1 MTADGPIAA
10 ASAMTDGAAEVTAPA
25 EIPMGPGSASARR
38 FADRICV
45 VTGAGGGIGRAVAL
59 RLAAEGGE
67 VIAADI
73 DADAAAQ
80 TVALAG
86 SGRAT
91 EVDVRSAESVARL
104 AELAAT
110 RGRVDLLVNNAG
122 IEILGDIAET
132 EPAVWDE
139 IFAVNLRGTFLA
151 CRALLPLL
159 PRRPGGLG
167 GAIVNNAS
175 LMGLV
180 SSRGLDAYCASKA
193 GVVSL
198 TRSMALDLADSG
210 IRVNC
215 VCPGIVH
222 TSMLERRFALVA
234 DRDAAYRDA
243 LATPPVGYIGRAED
257 IAAAVAYLGSAEARF
272 VTGAALVIDGGVA
285 AR

>member
-1 MTADGPIAA
+1 MTADVPITAED
-10 ASAMTDGAAEVTAPA
+10 AMAGGTGEVSAPA
-25 EIPMGPGSASARR
+25 EIPMGAGVPSARR
-38 FADRICV
+38 FAGRICV

-67 VIAADI
+67 VIAADVNS
-73 DADAAAQ
+73 DAAAE
-80 TVALAG
+80 TVAMARA
-86 SGRAT
+86 GRAA
-91 EVDVRSAESVARL
+91 EVDVRSEESVARL
-104 AELAAT
+104 ADLAAAG
-110 RGRVDLLVNNAG
+110 GRVDLLVNNAG

-139 IFAVNLRGTFLA
+139 IFAVNLRGTFLT

-222 TSMLERRFALVA
+222 TSMLERRFALTA
-234 DRDAAYRDA
+234 DRDAAYQEA

-257 IAAAVAYLGSAEARF
+257 VAAAIAYLGSAEARF

>member
-1 MTADGPIAA
+1 MTADGAIA
-10 ASAMTDGAAEVTAPA
+10 APA
-25 EIPMGPGSASARR
+25 EIPMGPGSPSARR
-38 FADRICV
+38 FADRVCV

-73 DADAAAQ
+73 DAGAAAQ
-80 TVALAG
+80 TAALAG
-86 SGRAT
+86 SLAGAVRAT
-91 EVDVRSAESVARL
+91 QVDVRSAESVARL
-104 AELAAT
+104 AELAAAG
-110 RGRVDLLVNNAG
+110 GRVDLLVNNAG
-122 IEILGDIAET
+122 IEILGDIEET

-151 CRALLPLL
+151 SRALLPLL

-180 SSRGLDAYCASKA
+180 SARGLDAYCASKA

-222 TSMLERRFALVA
+222 TSMLERRFALAA
-234 DRDAAYRDA
+234 DRDAAYRSA
-243 LATPPVGYIGRAED
+243 LATPPVGYIGHAED

-285 AR
+285 AQ

>member
-1 MTADGPIAA
+1 MTADGPITANGEIA
-10 ASAMTDGAAEVTAPA
+10 RMVHPTAPD
-25 EIPMGPGSASARR
+25 EIPMGPGSPSARR
-38 FADRICV
+38 YEDRVCV
-45 VTGAGGGIGRAVAL
+45 VTGAGAGIGRAIAL
-59 RLAAEGGE
+59 RLAAEGGT

-80 TVALAG
+80 TVAMASSG
-86 SGRAT
+86 SSA
-91 EVDVRSAESVARL
+91 EVDVRSADSVGRL

-110 RGRVDLLVNNAG
+110 AGRVDLLVNNAG
-122 IEILGDIAET
+122 IEILGDVAST
-132 EPAVWDE
+132 PPDVWDE
-139 IFAVNLRGTFLA
+139 IFAVNLRGTYLT
-151 CRALLPLL
+151 CRAMLPLL

-180 SSRGLDAYCASKA
+180 SALGLAAYCASKA

-198 TRSMALDLADSG
+198 TRSMALDLATSG

-222 TSMLERRFALVA
+222 TSMLERRFALTD
-234 DRDAAYRDA
+234 DRDTAYRDT
-243 LATPPVGYIGRAED
+243 LSVPPTGYIGRAED

>member
-1 MTADGPIAA
+1 MTADPAITAEG
-10 ASAMTDGAAEVTAPA
+10 AMAGYPGQARAPE
-25 EIPMGPGSASARR
+25 EIPMGPGSPSARR
-38 FADRICV
+38 YEDRVCV
-45 VTGAGGGIGRAVAL
+45 ITGAGSGIGRAIAL
-59 RLAAEGGE
+59 RLAAEGGM

-86 SGRAT
+86 TGRAA
-91 EVDVRSAESVARL
+91 EVDVRSEDSVDRL
-104 AELAAT
+104 AELAA
-110 RGRVDLLVNNAG
+110 RGGRVDLLVNNAG
-122 IEILGDIAET
+122 IEVLGDVT
-132 EPAVWDE
+132 DTPPAVWDE
-139 IFAVNLRGTFLA
+139 IFAVNLRGTYLT

-159 PRRPGGLG
+159 PRQPRGLG

-180 SSRGLDAYCASKA
+180 SAYGLAAYCASKA

-198 TRSMALDLADSG
+198 TRSMALDLAASG

-222 TSMLERRFALVA
+222 TPMLERRFALTD
-234 DRDAAYRDA
+234 DREGAYRDT
-243 LATPPVGYIGRAED
+243 LSIPPVGYIGRGED
-257 IAAAVAYLGSAEARF
+257 IAAAVAYLGSTEARF

>member
-1 MTADGPIAA
+1 MTADAA
-10 ASAMTDGAAEVTAPA
+10 ATAGGAVAGGGGQVMAPA
-25 EIPMGPGSASARR
+25 EIPMSAGSPSARR
-38 FADRICV
+38 FAGRICV
-45 VTGAGGGIGRAVAL
+45 VTGAGSGIGRAVAL

-67 VIAADI
+67 VIAADS
-73 DADAAAQ
+73 DAGAAAQ
-80 TVALAG
+80 TVTLAG
-86 SGRAT
+86 SGRAA
-91 EVDVRSAESVARL
+91 EVDVRSEESVARL
-104 AELAAT
+104 AELAAGG
-110 RGRVDLLVNNAG
+110 GRVDLLVNNAG
-122 IEILGDIAET
+122 IEILGDITET

-139 IFAVNLRGTFLA
+139 IFAVNLRGTFLV

-222 TSMLERRFALVA
+222 TSMLERRFALA
-234 DRDAAYRDA
+234 TDRDAAYRNA

-285 AR
+285 AQ